1 LKIESGDLRQLAP
14 LIKTAKELREKII
27 KKYLKA
33 LR

>member
-14 LIKTAKELREKII
+14 LRKTAKELREKDYQ
-27 KKYLKA
+27 KYLKA